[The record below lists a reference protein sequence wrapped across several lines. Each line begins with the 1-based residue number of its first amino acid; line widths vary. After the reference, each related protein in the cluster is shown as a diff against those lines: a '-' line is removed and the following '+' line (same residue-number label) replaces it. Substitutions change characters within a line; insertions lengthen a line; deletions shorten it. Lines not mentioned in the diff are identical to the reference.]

1 MPEGPDSEG
10 NLTGYWSGSFSYA
23 GGEGPIPF
31 SAHISDIAGSISGTT
46 LEPNTFARGPLTELS
61 ADIMG
66 AANGATISFV
76 KRYHRGPGVH
86 RHPIYYSG
94 TVDAKF
100 TRIEGGWRF
109 NDGFS
114 GTFVMLRASG
124 GAKAVAREREAAMPR
139 FTQS

>member
-23 GGEGPIPF
+23 GGEGPTPF
-31 SAHISDIAGSISGTT
+31 SAHISDISGSISGTT

-114 GTFVMLRASG
+114 GTFVMLRASD
-124 GAKAVAREREAAMPR
+124 GARAVAREREAAMPR
-139 FTQS
+139 FTKS

>member
-1 MPEGPDSEG
+1 MAEGPDSEG
-10 NLTGYWSGSFSYA
+10 SLTGYWSGSFSYA
-23 GGEGPIPF
+23 GGEGPTPF
-31 SAHISDIAGSISGTT
+31 SAHISDISGSISGTT

-66 AANGATISFV
+66 AANGSSVSFV

-94 TVDAKF
+94 TMDAKF
-100 TRIEGGWRF
+100 TRIEGTWRF

-114 GTFVMLRASG
+114 GTFVMTRASG
-124 GAKAVAREREAAMPR
+124 GAYAVAREREAAVTR
-139 FTQS
+139 SSKR

>member
-1 MPEGPDSEG
+1 MAEDPDSEG

-23 GGEGPIPF
+23 GGDGPTPF
-31 SAHISDIAGSISGTT
+31 SAHISDISGSISGTT
-46 LEPNTFARGPLTELS
+46 LEPNTFARGPLTELG

-94 TVDAKF
+94 TADAKF
-100 TRIEGGWRF
+100 TRIEGTWRF

-114 GTFVMLRASG
+114 GTFVMVRASG
-124 GAKAVAREREAAMPR
+124 GAKAEARVREEALAP
-139 FTQS
+139 SAKK